1 MHLGVVTSMH
11 PPCDP
16 RTMRYGIN
24 ILLTCDIIACNY
36 NFRAP
41 YIFKSEIVIP
51 KTINSVNLVGVV
63 VCVPLVVCVHLL

>member
-1 MHLGVVTSMH
+1 MC

-24 ILLTCDIIACNY
+24 IVLTCDIIACNY
-36 NFRAP
+36 DFRAP
-41 YIFKSEIVIP
+41 YIFQRKIIIP
-51 KTINSVNLVGVV
+51 KTINSHDLVVVV